1 MMKSA
6 ARRMKSPSLILLV
19 LLIVTVA
26 FVNLYLGYQATIH
39 RSPSSS
45 FINKNTKERD
55 ADNTSKKID
64 YKKEQPQQQTFKID
78 NDSHSRKDPLDSNTD
93 DDDESFYT
101 NPNSLEALRTI
112 PKRTTPTHRACE
124 HTQGVYHIQMGDIG
138 GAAGTIFFQFVVSQI
153 LYAEHYNLT
162 PWVHFNNVSHIVY
175 DPLVHQANQHQTVRL
190 NPPMQARN
198 ATYVRRPGGHMKDF
212 SPGPP
217 DASHS
222 VLMHQLNLTGT
233 GVWEHYFEP
242 ISDYIPGDTSC
253 HTYVTMDLFL
263 ITPGLHGFTDYAP
276 RCWRYHYL
284 PDYVTQL
291 YMPFHEW
298 IAPQRATAARVVQ
311 QYIRLRAPIRH
322 AAALVNPPASALL
335 GLHIRHSDKAAGR
348 RVLETSEFLPYVL
361 AFAQQQNT
369 LYNKN
374 DDWAIYLATDSDLV
388 LQEIQ
393 NDWPSQ
399 ITSRIRTFQAL
410 RSTNATA
417 VFDMPQHHRH
427 QTNTEVLIEIQ
438 ALSQCHYLLHGLSA
452 VSESA
457 LWLNSQLVSVDL
469 EDPDERLTVAQF
481 RTLLQMRNQSS
492 SLYPTRVRTDV
503 WWEVDE
509 EKVESFDDATINC
522 SNYKGILLI
531 QNAGGHGFGRSFFT
545 AILNQ
550 LRYAEEHQLLPWVHL
565 DPEENRLVFDPDF
578 HGDDNQSVTVLTSL
592 SVTALGDTAE
602 SQYPGPPEELSYTT
616 FTLVLKGNGIWNS
629 YFEPLRPSE
638 RCRLQLPLVQMGS
651 SLVTGLEL
659 YDPSSIR
666 AWHYDEVTSW
676 SVESLPEQRQRAH
689 SILQTHFR
697 PLSYLQQRVERVPDL
712 TGDSRLCLGVHI
724 RNIDKEGKYRKKIP
738 LEKYMEY
745 IRAFAEAGGHCVYV
759 ATDSRTALNFLNK
772 QLENENVTASLE
784 LLHQGNQVVRSLKG
798 RSREWLPHFYASHH
812 RVNAETLVDILA
824 LARCQYLLHGAS
836 AVSEAAMY
844 WNPNMTSIS
853 LEDSVPAL
861 AAKEFS
867 LLVGKELEQQEFK
880 AQQRIT
886 STFVT
891 ETMKNTSIVRTPGIR
906 KNQNAIVYLAQKT
919 HSSYEGR
926 DSYSNLLISMQLLKK
941 HYLDTHDGTADVFV
955 FHSGDFTEMDWNV
968 IQDSLK
974 LKGILHLVDLT
985 NSSYWTRPI
994 HHLND
999 NPADWFAWPLFSEGY
1014 RRMMHW
1020 FAIDIWEYFS
1030 QINEQEGCRYRYIWR
1045 LDEDSFIH
1053 SPIRYDIFD
1062 YMSTQ
1067 QFVYGFRM
1075 CAYEMKV
1082 TQRMWTMWTKRHPE
1096 FKAQRPIDLEMC
1108 GIYNNFFVADLEFF
1122 TRPDVAQFLRF
1133 IDRQGHIY
1141 RRRLGDLMIHSMAV
1155 YAFAPPQQIH
1165 RFLDFTYEHGTV
1177 NRTDGCLV
1185 WGGIQAGY
1193 DDDHAAETLSQFYD
1207 RYGNCSG
1214 VRASYLGVSDLSPSY
1229 SHVSTS
1235 KKARL
1240 SLFTVTAGEVEL
1252 PAGKGMLS
1260 G

>member
-1 MMKSA
+1 MQ
-6 ARRMKSPSLILLV
+6 SPSLVLLV

-26 FVNLYLGYQATIH
+26 FVNLYLGYKATIYH
-39 RSPSSS
+39 SSS
-45 FINKNTKERD
+45 FINKHTKERD
-55 ADNTSKKID
+55 DDDNKSKKD
-64 YKKEQPQQQTFKID
+64 NYDEEPPQHQRSRSDI
-78 NDSHSRKDPLDSNTD
+78 DSHSRKDHLDSNN
-93 DDDESFYT
+93 DDDESFYS
-101 NPNSLEALRTI
+101 NPNSLDALRTVLT
-112 PKRTTPTHRACE
+112 RTTPTHQACQ

-162 PWVHFNNVSHIVY
+162 PWVHFNDVSHIVY
-175 DPLVHQANQHQTVRL
+175 DPLVHQANQQQHIPL
-190 NPPMQARN
+190 NPPMLARN

-217 DASHS
+217 DVSHS
-222 VLMHQLNLTGT
+222 VSMHQLNLTGT
-233 GVWEHYFEP
+233 GVWGHYFEP

-291 YMPFHEW
+291 HMPFHEW

-322 AAALVNPPASALL
+322 AAALVNPPASVLL

-369 LYNKN
+369 RYNKN

-393 NDWPSQ
+393 DHWPSH

-417 VFDMPQHHRH
+417 VFDMPRHHHH

-469 EDPDERLTVAQF
+469 EDSSERLTVAQF
-481 RTLLQMRNQSS
+481 RTLLQMQNQSKVRW
-492 SLYPTRVRTDV
+492 PARVRTDV
-503 WWEVDE
+503 WWEADE
-509 EKVESFDDATINC
+509 IETVIDNAALNC
-522 SNYKGILLI
+522 SNYQGILLI

-545 AILNQ
+545 TILNQ
-550 LRYAEEHQLLPWVHL
+550 LRYAEQYQLLPWVHL
-565 DPEENRLVFDPDF
+565 GPQENRLLYDPGF
-578 HGDDNQSVTVLTSL
+578 HDADNQTIVAPTSL
-592 SVTALGDTAE
+592 SVTALGDSSGRLYA
-602 SQYPGPPEELSYTT
+602 GLPE
-616 FTLVLKGNGIWNS
+616 VLTQSTSTHMLHGNGIWNS

-638 RCRLQLPLVQMGS
+638 MCRSQLPLVQMES

-666 AWHYDEVTSW
+666 AWHYDELKSW
-676 SVESLPEQRQRAH
+676 SVGSLPEQRQRAH
-689 SILQTHFR
+689 AILQAHFR
-697 PLSYLQQRVERVPDL
+697 PLSYLQQRVNRVLVL
-712 TGDSRLCLGVHI
+712 TRESRLCLGVHI
-724 RNIDKEGKYRKKIP
+724 RNIDKQGIFRKKIP
-738 LEKYMEY
+738 LETYLEY
-745 IRAFAEAGGHCVYV
+745 IRAFAMAGGKCIYL
-759 ATDSRTALNFLNK
+759 ATDSRTALNFLYK
-772 QLENENVTASLE
+772 KLENENVTASLE
-784 LLHQGNQVVRSLKG
+784 LRHQGNQVVRSLKG
-798 RSREWLPHFYASHH
+798 RNREWLPHFYASHH
-812 RVNAETLVDILA
+812 RVNAETVVDIIA

-836 AVSEAAMY
+836 TVSEAALY
-844 WNPNMTSIS
+844 WNPNITSIF

-861 AAKEFS
+861 SAKELS
-867 LLVGKELEQQEFK
+867 LLVSEGLEEQESK
-880 AQQRIT
+880 AQQRVK
-886 STFVT
+886 SAFVT
-891 ETMKNTSIVRTPGIR
+891 ETMGNTTIVRTSGIR
-906 KNQNAIVYLAQKT
+906 NNPNAIVYLAQKT
-919 HSSYEGR
+919 HSSYVGR
-926 DSYSNLLISMQLLKK
+926 DSYSSLLKSMQLLKK
-941 HYLDTHDGTADVFV
+941 HYLDARDGTADVFV
-955 FHSGDFTEMDWNV
+955 FHSGDFTEVDWNV
-968 IQDSLK
+968 MQDVLG
-974 LKGILHLVDLT
+974 LQGILHLVDLT
-985 NSSYWTRPI
+985 NSSFWSRPI
-994 HHLND
+994 HHIND

-1020 FAIDIWEYFS
+1020 FAIDIWNYFS
-1030 QINEQEGCRYRYIWR
+1030 QLNEQAGCHYRYLWR

-1062 YMSTQ
+1062 YMSSQ

-1082 TQRMWTMWTKRHPE
+1082 TQRMWTMWTKRYPE
-1096 FKAQRPIDLEMC
+1096 FKPQRPIDLEMC

-1122 TRPDVAQFLRF
+1122 NRPDVAQFLRF

-1155 YAFAPPQQIH
+1155 YAFAPPEQIH

-1193 DDDHAAETLSQFYD
+1193 DDDHAAETVSRFYD
-1207 RYGNCSG
+1207 RYANCSG

-1229 SHVSTS
+1229 SHISTL
-1235 KKARL
+1235 KKATL

-1252 PAGKGMLS
+1252 PAGKGILS